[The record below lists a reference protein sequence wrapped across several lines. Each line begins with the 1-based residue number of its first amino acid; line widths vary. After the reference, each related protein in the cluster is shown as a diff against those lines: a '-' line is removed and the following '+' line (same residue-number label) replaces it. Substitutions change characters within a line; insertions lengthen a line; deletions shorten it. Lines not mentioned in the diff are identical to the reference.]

1 MQAPMPPIA
10 AGLLVFF
17 TSAAVLVL
25 EILAGRLLAPYVGV
39 TLETYT
45 GIIGVV
51 LAGIALGTWLGGRTA
66 DRIDPRKTL
75 GALLVAGGVLAL
87 CTIPA
92 IRLFGAMGLGSG
104 PIAITILALV
114 GFFGP
119 ATVLSAVNP
128 TVVKLQLADLDETGR
143 VVGRL
148 SALGT
153 AGALL
158 GTFATGFVLVATVP
172 TTPIV
177 LALGGLLVA
186 AGVLVWAWL
195 GREAGAQLPVGVLV
209 LAGLG
214 AGLTLLLPNPCQF
227 ESTYFCARIEPDP
240 DRPSGRTL
248 WLDRLRHSYVDLED
262 PTYLELSYA
271 RRMSDVIASVAPE
284 RQPVTALHIGGAGFS
299 LPRYLAAVRPGSFS
313 RVLELDPTLVRIART
328 ELGLR
333 TGPDLQ
339 VRVGDARLSL
349 AAEPANRYDL
359 VIGDA
364 FGGQAV
370 PWHLATVEFANE
382 IQRALRP
389 GGIYAINLI
398 DNPPLGFARAKVTTL
413 LAVFDHV
420 ALIAPADQVRGAA
433 GGNFV
438 LAASDQPL
446 DVEAIQRHNRARGG
460 TDLVVWRDADL
471 DAFTGGAP
479 VLTDD
484 YAPVDQLLTP
494 QG

>member
-1 MQAPMPPIA
+1 MPPVA
-10 AGLLVFF
+10 AGLLVFC

-51 LAGIALGTWLGGRTA
+51 LAGIALGTWLGGRAA
-66 DRIDPRKTL
+66 DRVDPRKML
-75 GALLVAGGVLAL
+75 GPLLVFGGTLAL

-92 IRLFGAMGLGSG
+92 IRLFGALGLGAG
-104 PIAITILALV
+104 PIGITTLALA

-128 TVVKLQLADLDETGR
+128 TVVKLQLANLDETGR

-153 AGALL
+153 AGAIF
-158 GTFATGFVLVATVP
+158 GTFATGFILVATVP

-177 LALGGLLVA
+177 LALGALLVG
-186 AGVLVWAWL
+186 AGVLLWAWL
-195 GREAGAQLPVGVLV
+195 GRASGAELPVAALV

-214 AGLTLLLPNPCQF
+214 VGLALLLPNPCEF
-227 ESTYFCARIEPDP
+227 ESAYFCARIAPDP
-240 DRPSGRTL
+240 GRASGRTL
-248 WLDRLRHSYVDLED
+248 WLDRLRHSYVDLAD
-262 PTYLELSYA
+262 PTHLQFSYA
-271 RRMSDVIASVAPE
+271 QLMSDVIASAAPE
-284 RQPVTALHIGGAGFS
+284 GQPITALHIGGGGFS
-299 LPRYLAAVRPGSFS
+299 LPRYIAAVRPGSFS
-313 RVLELDPTLVRIART
+313 RILELDPALVRIART

-339 VRVGDARLSL
+339 VRTGDARLSL
-349 AAEPANRYDL
+349 ADEPAGRYDL

-370 PWHLATVEFANE
+370 PWHLATAEFINQ
-382 IQRALRP
+382 ITRVLRP

-398 DNPPLGFARAKVTTL
+398 DNPPLGFARAELATMR
-413 LAVFDHV
+413 AVFDHV
-420 ALIAPADQVRGAA
+420 ALIAPPDQVRGAK
-433 GGNFV
+433 GGNFI
-438 LAASDQPL
+438 LAGSDRPL
-446 DVEAIQRHNRARGG
+446 DVEAMRAHNRARGDR
-460 TDLVVWRDADL
+460 DLVVWRDADL
-471 DAFTGGAP
+471 DAFAGGAP

>member
-1 MQAPMPPIA
+1 MPPIA
-10 AGLLVFF
+10 AALLVFC

-51 LAGIALGTWLGGRTA
+51 LAGIALGNWLGGRAA
-66 DRIDPRKTL
+66 DRVDPRKTL
-75 GALLVAGGVLAL
+75 GPLLVVGGTFAL
-87 CTIPA
+87 CTVPA
-92 IRLFGAMGLGSG
+92 IRLFGALGLGAG
-104 PIAITILALV
+104 PIGITTLALV

-119 ATVLSAVNP
+119 ATALSAVSP
-128 TVVKLQLADLDETGR
+128 TVVKLQLADLDQTGR

-153 AGALL
+153 AGAIL
-158 GTFATGFVLVATVP
+158 GTFVTGFVLVAAVP
-172 TTPIV
+172 TPPIV
-177 LALGGLLVA
+177 LTLGVLLVA

-195 GREAGAQLPVGVLV
+195 GRGAGAQLPVTALL

-214 AGLTLLLPNPCQF
+214 AGLALLLPSPCEF
-227 ESTYFCARIEPDP
+227 ESAYFCARVVPDP
-240 DRPSGRTL
+240 GRLSGRTL
-248 WLDRLRHSYVDLED
+248 WLDRLRHSYVDLAD
-262 PTYLELSYA
+262 PTHLEFSYA
-271 RRMSDVIASVAPE
+271 RIMSDVIASIAPE
-284 RQPVTALHIGGAGFS
+284 RQPITALHIGGGGFS

-333 TGPDLQ
+333 TGPNLQ
-339 VRVGDARLSL
+339 VRIGDARLGL
-349 AAEPANRYDL
+349 ADEPADRYDL

-370 PWHLATVEFANE
+370 PWHLTTSEFIGE
-382 IQRALRP
+382 VKRTLRP
-389 GGIYAINLI
+389 GGVYALNLI
-398 DNPPLGFARAKVTTL
+398 DNPPLSFARAE
-413 LAVFDHV
+413 LATMRAAFQRV
-420 ALIAPADQVRGAA
+420 ALIAPPDHVRGAA

-438 LAASDQPL
+438 LVGSDERL
-446 DVEAIQRHNRARGG
+446 EVEAVQQRNRDRGDH
-460 TDLVVWRDADL
+460 DLVVWRDADL
-471 DAFTGGAP
+471 DAFTARAH

-494 QG
+494 LT

>member
-1 MQAPMPPIA
+1 MPPVA
-10 AGLLVFF
+10 AGLLVFC

-51 LAGIALGTWLGGRTA
+51 LAGIALGTWLGGRAA
-66 DRIDPRKTL
+66 DRIDPRKML
-75 GALLVAGGVLAL
+75 GPLLVMGGTLAL

-92 IRLFGAMGLGSG
+92 IRLFGALGLGAG
-104 PIAITILALV
+104 PIGITMLALV

-119 ATVLSAVNP
+119 ATVLSAVSP

-158 GTFATGFVLVATVP
+158 GTFATGFILVATVP

-177 LALGGLLVA
+177 LTLGALLVG
-186 AGVLVWAWL
+186 AGVLLWAWL
-195 GREAGAQLPVGVLV
+195 GRARGAELPAAVLM

-214 AGLTLLLPNPCQF
+214 AGLALLLPNPCEF
-227 ESTYFCARIEPDP
+227 ESAYFCARVVPDP
-240 DRPSGRTL
+240 GRPSGRTL
-248 WLDRLRHSYVDLED
+248 WLDRLRHSYVDLAD
-262 PTYLELSYA
+262 PTHLQLSYA
-271 RRMSDVIASVAPE
+271 QAMSDVTASVAPE
-284 RQPVTALHIGGAGFS
+284 GQPIAALHIGGGGFS
-299 LPRYLAAVRPGSFS
+299 LPRYIAAVRPSSFN
-313 RVLELDPTLVRIART
+313 RVLELDPTLVQIART

-339 VRVGDARLSL
+339 VRTGDARLSL
-349 AAEPANRYDL
+349 ADEPTSRYDL
-359 VIGDA
+359 VLGDA

-370 PWHLATVEFANE
+370 PWHLATTEFINE
-382 IQRALRP
+382 VKRTLRP
-389 GGIYAINLI
+389 GGVYAINLI
-398 DNPPLGFARAKVTTL
+398 DNPPLGFARAE
-413 LAVFDHV
+413 LATMRATFDHV
-420 ALIAPADQVRGAA
+420 ALIAPPDRVRGEA
-433 GGNFV
+433 GGNFILV
-438 LAASDQPL
+438 GSDQPL
-446 DVEAIQRHNRARGG
+446 GVKAMQAHNRARGG
-460 TDLVVWRDADL
+460 HDLVVWQDADL
-471 DAFTGGAP
+471 DAFTDGAP

-494 QG
+494 QR